1 MVALRRFLSCLL
13 FGVVESRC
21 LAGLPAVAARYRLP
35 RLLRAVVSVA
45 LQLPENV
52 SKGTVNGRLIDKF
65 PSNTTVWGV
74 LRKFESGIAG
84 GSSERNLTGRAVPN
98 TTVGAGRL
106 FYETPVVNAMGR
118 ELCQFTDLQKTLGQL
133 GYNSGSV
140 LLRLSF
146 RVTDTPLEDAM
157 ANIETYFKSVEEDMP
172 RSMRPEASPETNGNT
187 PEKAAKDKEAEVS
200 GEQKAQDAQKVQNAQ
215 DEEASKEPPAPQQV
229 PSAMPL
235 GTGTDE
241 AATVIQAR
249 PTTVF
254 SPPKSSTPQ
263 AVQTKYDDNDYIP
276 TIDHAKAHQ
285 QHLKATSRPTK
296 LASDAELAA
305 QQEATEAK
313 LAAVQ
318 SVE

>member
-1 MVALRRFLSCLL
+1 HQKKELDLSLSFRL
-13 FGVVESRC
+13 SGLSTGAKLELVQRSRS
-21 LAGLPAVAARYRLP
+21 P
-35 RLLRAVVSVA
+35 AVVSVA

-98 TTVGAGRL
+98 TTVGAGRP

-172 RSMRPEASPETNGNT
+172 RSMRPEASPETNGIT

-200 GEQKAQDAQKVQNAQ
+200 GEQKVQEAQNAQ

-241 AATVIQAR
+241 AATVIQA
-249 PTTVF
+249 
-254 SPPKSSTPQ
+254 PPESNFTPNQ
-263 AVQTKYDDNDYIP
+263 ISK
-276 TIDHAKAHQ
+276 
-285 QHLKATSRPTK
+285 
-296 LASDAELAA
+296 
-305 QQEATEAK
+305 
-313 LAAVQ
+313 
-318 SVE
+318 